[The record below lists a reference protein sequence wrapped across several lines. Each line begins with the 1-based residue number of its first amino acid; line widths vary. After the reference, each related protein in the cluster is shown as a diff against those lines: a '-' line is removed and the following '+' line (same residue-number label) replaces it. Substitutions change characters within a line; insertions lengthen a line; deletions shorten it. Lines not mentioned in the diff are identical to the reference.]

1 VSHLRNGLRPTRTRP
16 GAGTVARVLVHTRCV
31 EPSADDIRRQL
42 ERILASGGF
51 ANAERMSRFLRY
63 VVERSIAGESEQ
75 IKEYSIG
82 VDVFGR
88 NAEYDPR
95 LDSIV
100 RVEARRLRSKLD
112 EYYAAD
118 GRHDDVI
125 ISIRRGA
132 YVPAFERRKAEPT
145 APPLATPT
153 PTSDSRRFWRAG
165 IAIAMVVVAIVSF
178 AAWRRGLWATQPATP
193 AISLAVLPF
202 SHYSTEAADVL
213 LAGRLTE
220 DLTSE
225 LARLGA
231 VRVIAHT
238 SVLQFTGTRIPA
250 QQIASSLNA
259 DLLIEGSVSRSG
271 PSLDASIRL
280 IGGRSNYKLWVQN
293 FTGPANDPRELAR
306 RIAATLSTAI
316 QGKPE
321 MTSRETAR

>member
-1 VSHLRNGLRPTRTRP
+1 M
-16 GAGTVARVLVHTRCV
+16 
-31 EPSADDIRRQL
+31 DDIRRQL
-42 ERILASGGF
+42 DRILASSGF
-51 ANAERMSRFLRY
+51 ANAERMSRFLRH

-88 NAEYDPR
+88 NADYDPR

-112 EYYAAD
+112 EYYASD
-118 GRHDDVI
+118 GRGDDVI

-132 YVPAFERRKAEPT
+132 YVPAFERRATEPVT
-145 APPLATPT
+145 APSVARTDSTMPVPT
-153 PTSDSRRFWRAG
+153 TRRRTWRAG
-165 IAIAMVVVAIVSF
+165 LAMALVIVAIVSI
-178 AAWRRGLWATQPATP
+178 AAWRQGLWVSTRATP
-193 AISLAVLPF
+193 SMSVAVLPF
-202 SHYSTEAADVL
+202 THHSTDTEDAL
-213 LAGRLTE
+213 LAARITE

-238 SVLQFTGTRIPA
+238 SVLQFTGTRTPA
-250 QQIASSLNA
+250 QQIAQSLKA
-259 DLLIEGSVSRSG
+259 DLLIEGSVSRAG
-271 PSLDASIRL
+271 PSLEASIRL
-280 IGGRSNYKLWVQN
+280 IGGRSNYKLWVER
-293 FTGPANDPRELAR
+293 FDGPADDPRALAR
-306 RIAATLSTAI
+306 RIATTLSTAI

>member
-1 VSHLRNGLRPTRTRP
+1 
-16 GAGTVARVLVHTRCV
+16 V

-42 ERILASGGF
+42 DRIVASGGF

-88 NAEYDPR
+88 NADYDPR

-112 EYYAAD
+112 EYYASD
-118 GRHDDVI
+118 GRGDDVI
-125 ISIRRGA
+125 ISIRRGT
-132 YVPAFERRKAEPT
+132 YVPAFERRTAEPIPAATVAAPT
-145 APPLATPT
+145 APIHP
-153 PTSDSRRFWRAG
+153 RRSWRAG
-165 IAIAMVVVAIVSF
+165 IAMALVVVAIVSF
-178 AAWRRGLWATQPATP
+178 AAWRRGLWATPSTTP
-193 AISLAVLPF
+193 TISLAVLPF
-202 SHYSTEAADVL
+202 THYSTDAADVL
-213 LAGRLTE
+213 VAGRLTE

-225 LARLGA
+225 LARLGT

-238 SVLQFTGTRIPA
+238 SVLQFTGTRTPA
-250 QQIASSLNA
+250 QQIAQSLNA

-271 PSLDASIRL
+271 PSLEASIRL

-293 FTGPANDPRELAR
+293 FAGPANDPRELAR
-306 RIAATLSTAI
+306 RIATTLSTAM

>member
-1 VSHLRNGLRPTRTRP
+1 
-16 GAGTVARVLVHTRCV
+16 
-31 EPSADDIRRQL
+31 
-42 ERILASGGF
+42 
-51 ANAERMSRFLRY
+51 

-88 NAEYDPR
+88 NADYDPR

-112 EYYAAD
+112 EYYASD
-118 GRHDDVI
+118 GRADDVI
-125 ISIRRGA
+125 ISIRRGT
-132 YVPAFERRKAEPT
+132 YVPAFERRKAEPAA
-145 APPLATPT
+145 APPLAAPT
-153 PTSDSRRFWRAG
+153 PASDSRRFWRAG
-165 IAIAMVVVAIVSF
+165 IAMAMVVVAVVSF

-202 SHYSTEAADVL
+202 THYSTEAADAL

-225 LARLGA
+225 LARLGT
-231 VRVIAHT
+231 VHVIAHT
-238 SVLQFTGTRIPA
+238 SVLQFTGTRTPA
-250 QQIASSLNA
+250 RQIAQSLNA

-271 PSLDASIRL
+271 PSLEASIRL

-293 FTGPANDPRELAR
+293 FTGQSNDPRELAR
-306 RIAATLSTAI
+306 RIATTLSTAI

>member
-1 VSHLRNGLRPTRTRP
+1 
-16 GAGTVARVLVHTRCV
+16 VARVLVHTRCV
-31 EPSADDIRRQL
+31 EPSADDIRNQL
-42 ERILASGGF
+42 DRILASSGF

-63 VVERSIAGESEQ
+63 VVERSMAGESEQ

-88 NAEYDPR
+88 TADYDPR

-112 EYYAAD
+112 EYYASD
-118 GRHDDVI
+118 GRGDDVI

-132 YVPAFERRKAEPT
+132 YVPAFERRKTEQIP
-145 APPLATPT
+145 APSAAAVAPSIDP
-153 PTSDSRRFWRAG
+153 RRSWRAG
-165 IAIAMVVVAIVSF
+165 IAMALVVVAIVSF
-178 AAWRRGLWATQPATP
+178 AAWTRGLWATHSATP
-193 AISLAVLPF
+193 TISLAVLPF
-202 SHYSTEAADVL
+202 THYSTDAADVM

-238 SVLQFTGTRIPA
+238 SVLQFAGTRTPA
-250 QQIASSLNA
+250 HQIAQSLNA
-259 DLLIEGSVSRSG
+259 DVLIEGNVSRSG
-271 PSLDASIRL
+271 PSLEASIRL

-293 FTGPANDPRELAR
+293 FTGPANDPRALAN
-306 RIAATLSTAI
+306 RIATALSTAI